1 MEQVFT
7 NIGKGNYMISIEHI
21 KGLII
26 LLISL
31 CITSCGINKIK
42 IADKAT
48 GPKELY
54 VNLSNDPLLI
64 TIELKTILESKGY
77 KVAFSTEES
86 SKEVTIHSDPNTE
99 TTYKNVSSSNNRYEL
114 ILGYQPIQDRIKL
127 IVASVRD
134 RENNKLLGTWRWSW
148 SQMIPAP
155 TIEDA
160 IFQIEENLLAKVF
173 E

>member
-1 MEQVFT
+1 
-7 NIGKGNYMISIEHI
+7 MISKKLI
-21 KGLII
+21 KGVTIF
-26 LLISL
+26 LISL
-31 CITSCGINKIK
+31 CMISCGINKIK

-54 VNLSNDPLLI
+54 VNLSSDPLLI

-77 KVAFSTEES
+77 KVALSTEES
-86 SKEVTIHSDPNTE
+86 AKEVTIHADSNTE

-134 RENNKLLGTWRWSW
+134 REKNKILGTWRWSW

-155 TIEDA
+155 TIEGA
-160 IFQIEENLLAKVF
+160 IYLVEENLLAKVF